1 MISRLKRPLIL
12 VLLAIL
18 SVAGVRTITINN
30 SQDIAYRPLDLDPA
44 HPGPRRIG
52 ELVFEN
58 AWQLDS
64 PNENFGGISALT
76 RLPDGRFIG
85 VSDAGTLIG
94 FGLSNDERMD
104 RPFIAPL
111 PGSTGPDL
119 DYKDRDTEGI
129 TYDAQS
135 GQFWVS
141 YEVNHAIRR
150 FSRSFSRVSGVA
162 RPAEMQDWPANRG
175 AEALIRLRD
184 GRFIVIAESVDD
196 GIHPALLFSG
206 DPVEKGSVVAR
217 FTYRPPAG
225 YRVTDGVQLA
235 DGRLAMLHRS
245 ISLPNGFAAKIGLL
259 PLASL
264 APDKTVE
271 SRIIATLASPLLV
284 DNLEG
289 IATEEKDGNSFIWLI
304 SDNNFFVLQRTV
316 LMKFRLAERDKK
328 KKPEAEP
335 APGFESL

>member
-1 MISRLKRPLIL
+1 
-12 VLLAIL
+12 
-18 SVAGVRTITINN
+18 
-30 SQDIAYRPLDLDPA
+30 
-44 HPGPRRIG
+44 
-52 ELVFEN
+52 
-58 AWQLDS
+58 
-64 PNENFGGISALT
+64 
-76 RLPDGRFIG
+76 
-85 VSDAGTLIG
+85 
-94 FGLSNDERMD
+94 
-104 RPFIAPL
+104 
-111 PGSTGPDL
+111 
-119 DYKDRDTEGI
+119 
-129 TYDAQS
+129 
-135 GQFWVS
+135 
-141 YEVNHAIRR
+141 
-150 FSRSFSRVSGVA
+150 
-162 RPAEMQDWPANRG
+162 MQDWPANRG

-184 GRFIVIAESVDD
+184 GRFIVIAESVDE

-206 DPVEKGSVVAR
+206 DPVEKGSVVSR
-217 FTYRPPAG
+217 FTYRPPVG